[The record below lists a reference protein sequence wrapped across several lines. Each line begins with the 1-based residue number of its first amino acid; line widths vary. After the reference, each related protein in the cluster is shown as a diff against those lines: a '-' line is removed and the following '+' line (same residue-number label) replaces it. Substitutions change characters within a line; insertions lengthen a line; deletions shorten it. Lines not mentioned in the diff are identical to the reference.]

1 MMYKRHEVHMKLQ
14 LNIPEFLETLVPY
27 SPGKPLDELQREYG
41 ITNAIK
47 LASNEN
53 PIGPSP
59 KAVLAVQAHLSNLH
73 RYPDGGSYYLKK
85 RLSELHGISSENLV
99 IGNGSNE
106 IIELLTRVLIRPGM
120 EVISSEPSFLVY
132 KKVTQAAGG
141 TNRIVPLKDNR
152 HDLKAIVQAVSPN
165 TRLIFL
171 DNPNNPMGTVMD
183 CEEFE
188 AFLTALPQHVVI
200 VLDEAYIE
208 FVRDKTPYGLNYIKT
223 DERVVV
229 MRTFSKAY
237 GLAGLRIGYG
247 VMDKRL
253 ASCCDRVRQPFNI
266 NSAAQIAALAALDD
280 TEHLQKTLEITWS
293 GMAYLTDSLTQMGLR
308 VLPSQTNFLM
318 VDMEMDA
325 KIVYER
331 LLRLGVIVRAMSA
344 YGFPEYI
351 RITAGRQEENER
363 CVKAIKTILKG

>member
-1 MMYKRHEVHMKLQ
+1 MKLQ
-14 LNIPEFLETLVPY
+14 LDIPEFLETLVPY
-27 SPGKPLDELQREYG
+27 PPGKPLDELQREYG
-41 ITNAIK
+41 VTNAIK

-73 RYPDGGSYYLKK
+73 RYPDGGSYYLKQ
-85 RLSELHGISSENLV
+85 RLSQLHGIHSENLV

-141 TNRIVPLKDNR
+141 TNCIVPLKDNR
-152 HDLKAIVQAVSPN
+152 HDLKAMAQAVSKR

-171 DNPNNPMGTVMD
+171 DNPNNPMGTVIG

-188 AFLTALPQHVVI
+188 AFLAALPEHVVV
-200 VLDEAYIE
+200 VLDEAYME
-208 FVRDKTPYGLNYIKT
+208 FVREKTPYGLNYIKT

-237 GLAGLRIGYG
+237 GLAGLRVGYG
-247 VMDKRL
+247 VMNKRL
-253 ASCCDRVRQPFNI
+253 VSCCDRVRQPFNI
-266 NSAAQIAALAALDD
+266 NSMAQIAALAAIDD

-318 VDMEMDA
+318 VDMAMDA

-331 LLRLGVIVRAMSA
+331 LLRLGVIVRAMPS

-351 RITAGRQEENER
+351 RITAGRPEENER
-363 CVKAIKTILKG
+363 CVRAIQTILKG